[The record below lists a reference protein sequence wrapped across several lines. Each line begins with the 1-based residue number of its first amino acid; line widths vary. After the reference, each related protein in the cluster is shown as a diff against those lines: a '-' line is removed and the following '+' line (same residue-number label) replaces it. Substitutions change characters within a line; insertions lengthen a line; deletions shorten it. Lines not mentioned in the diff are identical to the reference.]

1 MEGMEIRANVIQ
13 MVSAYFVSYFTFA
26 SDTQLRQLGGKQKA
40 FAVKRETAENLSK
53 ASTEK
58 AH

>member
-1 MEGMEIRANVIQ
+1 MEIRANVIQ
-13 MVSAYFVSYFTFA
+13 MVSAYFISYFTFA

-40 FAVKRETAENLSK
+40 FAVKREIAENLSK